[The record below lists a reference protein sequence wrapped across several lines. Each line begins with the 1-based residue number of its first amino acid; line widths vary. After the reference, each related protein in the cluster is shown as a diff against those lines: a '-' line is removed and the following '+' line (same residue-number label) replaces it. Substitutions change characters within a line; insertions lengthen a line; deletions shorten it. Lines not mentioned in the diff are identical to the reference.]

1 MDKKK
6 PTATDKTGGA
16 GKAEQASAI
25 PKDANPRRRIN
36 VKMVQNVLLIW
47 LDSNIDDNNADCLN
61 TVSKLQ
67 RVVNSINTFTDGDQ
81 CIEFINSM
89 NDEKACMVISG
100 ALGQHIV
107 PRVHNL
113 SQVDSTFIFCG
124 NKKRHEEWAKDWSK
138 VKGVFTEIGPICDAL
153 KEAAQQC
160 EQNSIAISFMATN
173 DAISNKNLN
182 QLDCS
187 FMYTQIM
194 KDILLTI
201 KFGQVHI
208 QEFIDYCLDAFADN
222 EAELKNV
229 KELQR
234 KYHQKT
240 PIWWYTCEGFLY
252 PMLNRALRLMDADVI
267 INMGFFIGD
276 LHRHITQLHAA
287 QFNGTSATFTV
298 YRGQGMSRADFE
310 QMKKMKGGLLSFNNF
325 LSTSTKRNVSLP
337 FAHGALSNPDL
348 VGVLFVMVVD
358 PSISTTPF
366 ASVVDVS
373 CFKTE
378 DEILFSM
385 HTVFRIG
392 SIKPMGENPRLY
404 QVELSLTS
412 DNDPDLRALTDRM
425 REETKGSTGW
435 DQLGQ
440 LLRKMGQPAKAQQI
454 YEIMLQQPSNND
466 RKKAYIYHQLGWMK
480 DDQGEYEEAI
490 AFYEKSLKIRLKTL
504 PPNDPALAPTYNNM
518 GNVYDSMGDYPKAL
532 SYYEKALAIRQQ
544 SLPPNHP
551 SLATSYNN
559 IGSVYYNMGDYS
571 KALSSHEKALKIRL
585 KTLPPN
591 HPDLAPPITTS
602 VTCMTA
608 WVTIRKHFRITK
620 KDLEISQK
628 TLPPNH
634 PDLAMSYGNMGI
646 VYDNMGDYPKAL
658 SSHEKALAIQ
668 QQSLPP
674 NHPDLATTTSYN
686 NG

>member
-6 PTATDKTGGA
+6 STATGKAGGA
-16 GKAEQASAI
+16 GQPSAI
-25 PKDANPRRRIN
+25 PKDRNPPRRIN

-47 LDSNIDDNNADCLN
+47 LDSNIDDNNADCRN
-61 TVSKLQ
+61 TMSKLQ
-67 RVVNSINTFTDGDQ
+67 RVVNTVNTFTDGDQ
-81 CIEFINSM
+81 CIEFINRM
-89 NDEKACMVISG
+89 NDDKACMVISG
-100 ALGQHIV
+100 ALGERIV

-113 SQVDSTFIFCG
+113 SQVDSIFIFSG
-124 NKKRHEEWAKDWSK
+124 NKKRHEAWAKDWSK
-138 VKGVFTEIGPICDAL
+138 IKGVFTEIGPICNGL

-201 KFGQVHI
+201 KFEQVHI

-222 EAELKNV
+222 KQELVNV
-229 KELQR
+229 KELQT

-276 LHRHITQLHAA
+276 LHRQITQLHAA
-287 QFNGTSATFTV
+287 QFNGTSPSFTA
-298 YRGQGMSRADFE
+298 YRGQGMSKTDFE
-310 QMKKMKGGLLSFNNF
+310 EMKKTKGGLLSFNNF
-325 LSTSTKRNVSLP
+325 LSTSISRTVSLR
-337 FAHGALSNPDL
+337 FAHGALSNADL

-366 ASVVDVS
+366 ASIVDVS
-373 CFKTE
+373 RFKTE

-385 HTVFRIG
+385 HTIFRIG
-392 SIKPMGENPRLY
+392 SIKPIGENPRLF
-404 QVELSLTS
+404 QVELLLTS

-425 REETKGSTGW
+425 REEVEGSTGW

-440 LLRKMGQPAKAQQI
+440 LLLKMGQPAKAQQI
-454 YEIMLQQPSNND
+454 YEIMLQQPTND
-466 RKKAYIYHQLGWMK
+466 DRETGSIYHQLGWSK
-480 DDQGEYEEAI
+480 DVQGEYEEAI
-490 AFYEKSLKIRLKTL
+490 TFYDRSVEIRLRTL
-504 PPNDPALAPTYNNM
+504 PPDDPALAPTYCNI
-518 GNVYDSMGDYPKAL
+518 GAVYRNMGDYPKAL

-551 SLATSYNN
+551 
-559 IGSVYYNMGDYS
+559 
-571 KALSSHEKALKIRL
+571 
-585 KTLPPN
+585 
-591 HPDLAPPITTS
+591 DLAKSYITHGLVYKQYGS
-602 VTCMTA
+602 A
-608 WVTIRKHFRITK
+608 
-620 KDLEISQK
+620 LE
-628 TLPPNH
+628 
-634 PDLAMSYGNMGI
+634 SYY
-646 VYDNMGDYPKAL
+646 VL
-658 SSHEKALAIQ
+658 
-668 QQSLPP
+668 
-674 NHPDLATTTSYN
+674 
-686 NG
+686 